1 MTRTKLINELN
12 DLSYSF
18 DTIYQLTN
26 TINMILDI
34 KEVCFEETKLNA
46 LLQKNNEIRKA
57 IAYTKDDIQDLID
70 ELERIDD

>member
-34 KEVCFEETKLNA
+34 KGVCFEETKLNA
-46 LLQKNNEIRKA
+46 LLQKNNEIRKV
-57 IAYTKDDIQDLID
+57 IAYTKDDIEDLIN
-70 ELERIDD
+70 ELDRLD